1 MVKLFLHVS
10 VCVTEWHHFFFLAFT
25 VPFACCTT
33 VKDLSFVLGT
43 LCDNPTKPCIKLS
56 LLFPC
61 LSISLLLCDSCLV
74 ISSPANLWALP

>member
-10 VCVTEWHHFFFLAFT
+10 VCVTEWHHLFPSLYSSL
-25 VPFACCTT
+25 CLLYLS
-33 VKDLSFVLGT
+33 KRLLSFFLGT

-61 LSISLLLCDSCLV
+61 LSISLLLCDS
-74 ISSPANLWALP
+74 NF